1 MRCAVVDDDREQ
13 AALVEK
19 LLREAGHHCDIFWSG
34 PALISRMRQETYDL
48 VVLDWSMP
56 GMSGIEVLGA
66 IRQGP
71 FAQTPV
77 LMLTSR
83 ADDSD
88 VVAGLGA
95 GADDYIVKPVVAD
108 VFLARVQAIV
118 RRAGL
123 ARPTQPVTQFGPYH
137 FNRSTE
143 SVEFNGEIVKLTAK
157 EFALAL
163 AFFENLSRPLSR
175 TWLLESVWGTTA
187 DLESR
192 TLDAHV
198 SKIRA
203 KLSLRAE
210 MGYRLLPV
218 YSYGYRLEGTD
229 GLAAG
234 EPGSSPGAPAAD
246 MLQGPASGTGTNV

>member
-1 MRCAVVDDDREQ
+1 MRCAIVDDDREQ
-13 AALVEK
+13 AAFVEK
-19 LLREAGHHCDIFWSG
+19 LLVSAGHHCDIFWSG
-34 PALISRMRQETYDL
+34 QSLLSRMRQETYDFI
-48 VVLDWSMP
+48 VLDWTMP
-56 GMSGIEVLGA
+56 GLSGIEVLKA
-66 IRQGP
+66 IRAGP

-88 VVAGLGA
+88 VVAGLDS
-95 GADDYIVKPVVAD
+95 GADDYVVKPVVAD
-108 VFLARVQAIV
+108 VLLARVQAIL

-123 ARPTQPVTQFGPYH
+123 ARPPLQRAQFGPYV
-137 FNRSTE
+137 FDKASE
-143 SVEFNGEIVKLTAK
+143 SVEFNGETVKLTAK

-218 YSYGYRLEGTD
+218 YSYGYRLEGTEA
-229 GLAAG
+229 LASVAAAG
-234 EPGSSPGAPAAD
+234 SNHGRVDEVS
-246 MLQGPASGTGTNV
+246 

>member
-13 AALVEK
+13 AAFVQK
-19 LLREAGHHCDIFWSG
+19 LLGEAGHHCDVLWSG
-34 PALISRMRQETYDL
+34 QSLLSRMRQETYDL

-56 GMSGIEVLGA
+56 GLSGIEVLKA

-88 VVAGLGA
+88 VVEGLGS

-108 VFLARVQAIV
+108 VLVARINAIM

-123 ARPTQPVTQFGPYH
+123 ARPASQTSRFGPYV
-137 FNRSTE
+137 FDRATE
-143 SVEFNGEIVKLTAK
+143 SVDHNGESVKMTAK

-175 TWLLESVWGTTA
+175 TWLLETVWGTTA

-210 MGYRLLPV
+210 TGYRLLPV
-218 YSYGYRLEGTD
+218 YSYGYRLEGTEALGVGQVD
-229 GLAAG
+229 L
-234 EPGSSPGAPAAD
+234 STD
-246 MLQGPASGTGTNV
+246 SG